1 MREGGQSEPGPGP
14 ERGTPDKAEGTA
26 QDPELQGIGLPWEVL
41 AGLGGYVLQGLV
53 AAAPRT
59 DVFLSM
65 EWKGQLKDSGLA
77 APSLGHNLSPAHHL
91 HP

>member
-1 MREGGQSEPGPGP
+1 M
-14 ERGTPDKAEGTA
+14 
-26 QDPELQGIGLPWEVL
+26 L
-41 AGLGGYVLQGLV
+41 AGVGGYVLQGLV

-65 EWKGQLKDSGLA
+65 AWKGQLKDSGLA
-77 APSLGHNLSPAHHL
+77 APSLGYNLSPADHL